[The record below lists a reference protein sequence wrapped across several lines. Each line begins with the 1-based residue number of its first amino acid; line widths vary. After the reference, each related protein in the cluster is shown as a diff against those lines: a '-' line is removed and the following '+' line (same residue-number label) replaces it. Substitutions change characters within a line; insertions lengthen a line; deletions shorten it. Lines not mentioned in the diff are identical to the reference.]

1 MKRLSKSGITAPLLV
16 PSPCPVPGLGVV
28 VSKLRD
34 VCLSELFN
42 GALIFVSLPGVRI
55 LMLNEFLYSPL
66 LMNLLACSL
75 QRLKDEI
82 AEVTSEIEN
91 LGSTEER

>member
-1 MKRLSKSGITAPLLV
+1 MVVDIPSVLLAI
-16 PSPCPVPGLGVV
+16 P
-28 VSKLRD
+28 
-34 VCLSELFN
+34 N
-42 GALIFVSLPGVRI
+42 VSLSHCP
-55 LMLNEFLYSPL
+55 
-66 LMNLLACSL
+66 SL

>member
-1 MKRLSKSGITAPLLV
+1 MLPSVREMSGEMMTWLAHHSCDVLRLIISG
-16 PSPCPVPGLGVV
+16 
-28 VSKLRD
+28 
-34 VCLSELFN
+34 F
-42 GALIFVSLPGVRI
+42 
-55 LMLNEFLYSPL
+55 
-66 LMNLLACSL
+66 SL

>member
-1 MKRLSKSGITAPLLV
+1 M
-16 PSPCPVPGLGVV
+16 
-28 VSKLRD
+28 
-34 VCLSELFN
+34 
-42 GALIFVSLPGVRI
+42 LPGVR
-55 LMLNEFLYSPL
+55 E
-66 LMNLLACSL
+66 MNLFSHRSCDVLRLIISGFSL